1 MAFVEVLNHWYA
13 RHRPTPQQ
21 RANRY
26 LSRMPISVLAAAQS
40 PDGANN
46 RR

>member
-1 MAFVEVLNHWYA
+1 MAFVEVLNHWCA
-13 RHRPTPQQ
+13 RHRPTAQE

-26 LSRMPISVLAAAQS
+26 VSRMPISVLAAAQS
-40 PDGANN
+40 PDGANT